1 MGRAPSLCGV
11 ILAAGESSRMGTDK
25 ALLPWPPV
33 GAREA
38 ASPDTF
44 LSASIRS
51 LAPYTDMVI
60 VVAGKNESSLLPVV
74 YANGAFLVR
83 NPQPERG
90 QFSSLQVGL
99 QEVLSRGR
107 DAAIVTHVDRPPVSS
122 ATIEKLRSAFEEA
135 VSRRKWA
142 VVPEYQGKHGHP
154 FVVAREMMEA
164 FLKAPATAT
173 AREVEHQHRE
183 LIEYLPLEDPLVAIN
198 VNTPEEYAS
207 LTANLPR

>member
-1 MGRAPSLCGV
+1 
-11 ILAAGESSRMGTDK
+11 
-25 ALLPWPPV
+25 
-33 GAREA
+33 
-38 ASPDTF
+38 
-44 LSASIRS
+44 
-51 LAPYTDMVI
+51 MVI
-60 VVAGKNESSLLPVV
+60 VVAGRNESNIAPVA

-83 NPQPERG
+83 NHQPERG

-107 DAAIVTHVDRPPVSS
+107 DAAIVTHVDRPPVPPE
-122 ATIEKLRSAFEEA
+122 TIEKLRAAFEEA

-164 FLKAPATAT
+164 FLKAPSTTT
-173 AREVEHQHRE
+173 ARDIEHQHQE
-183 LIEYLPLEDPLVAIN
+183 YIEYLSTDDPLVAIN
-198 VNTPEEYAS
+198 VNTPQEYAS